1 MRGRMLICKES
12 MKNLRNFCIIA
23 HIDHGKSTLADRI
36 LELTGVIHT
45 TDNQQVLD
53 SMDLERER
61 GITIKAK
68 SVRIPY
74 KSKSGQDYILNL
86 IDTPGHVDF
95 NYEVSRSLKA
105 CEGAILL
112 VDATQGVEAQTIAN
126 AYLAV
131 DAGLEIIPVINKID
145 LPNAMIDD
153 CKMQL
158 EDMLGL
164 PSEDALLVSGKDGT
178 GVPELLEAVVERIPP
193 PKGSNEEP
201 LKCLIFDSYYDPY
214 RGVIPHIRIFSGSLT
229 KGNKIMMKSTG
240 KVFEVDEVGYFT
252 PQIIPSQSLNA
263 GDVGYLGAI
272 IREVGDIHVGDTLI
286 SPEHPET
293 PAIPGFRRS
302 QPMVFCG
309 IYPINTNDYPK
320 LTMALEKFQL
330 NDSSLVF
337 EKESSAALG
346 HGYRLGFLGM
356 LHMDITIERLKR
368 EYGQELIATMP
379 SVIYKVVTIQGE
391 EQMIDNPSKFPPP
404 QLIDHIEE
412 PIIRARIIV
421 PGDLVGPVME
431 LSESKR
437 GTMVGMEHPDK
448 RRNLITYDF
457 PLAEMITGYYDKLK
471 SVSRGYASMDYDL
484 IGYRQGNLVKVDILV
499 KENQVDALSFI
510 SDRDGAITRGRAL
523 IHKLRKLIPRQLFSI
538 PLQAAINSKVIAR
551 EDIAP
556 VRKDVLAKCYGGDI
570 SRKRK
575 LLEKQKEGKKRMKM
589 VGSVE
594 VPQEAFLILLKMED
608 E

>member
-1 MRGRMLICKES
+1 MNNI
-12 MKNLRNFCIIA
+12 RNFCIIA

-45 TDNQQVLD
+45 TNNEQVLD

-74 KSKSGQDYILNL
+74 KSKEGGDYILNL

-112 VDATQGVEAQTIAN
+112 VDSTQGVEAQTIAN
-126 AYLAV
+126 AYLAI

-145 LPNAMIDD
+145 LPNAMIDETR
-153 CKMQL
+153 KEI

-164 PSEDALLVSGKDGT
+164 PGGDVLLISGKTGV
-178 GVPELLEAVVERIPP
+178 GVPELLEAVVFRVPP
-193 PKGSNEEP
+193 PKGDSSSP
-201 LKCLIFDSYYDPY
+201 LSCLIFDSYYDSY

-229 KGNKIMMKSTG
+229 KGNKIQIKSTG

-252 PQIIPSQSLNA
+252 PNLVPTQQLSV
-263 GDVGYLGAI
+263 GEVGYLGAI
-272 IREVGDIHVGDTLI
+272 IRDVVDIHVGDTII
-286 SPEHPET
+286 SPDHPET
-293 PAIPGFRRS
+293 PAIPGFRRA

-309 IYPINTNDYPK
+309 IYPISTNDYPK
-320 LTMALEKFQL
+320 LTLALEKFQL
-330 NDSSLVF
+330 NDSSIVF
-337 EKESSAALG
+337 EKETSAALG

-356 LHMDITIERLKR
+356 LHMDITLERLKR
-368 EYGQELIATMP
+368 EYGQDLIATMP
-379 SVIYKVVTIQGE
+379 SVVYKVITHKGE
-391 EQMIDNPSKFPPP
+391 EVLIDNPSRFPEP
-404 QLIDHIEE
+404 QYIDHIQE
-412 PIIRARIIV
+412 PVIQARIIV
-421 PGDLVGPVME
+421 PNDHIGAVME
-431 LSESKR
+431 LSEASR
-437 GTMVGMEHPDK
+437 GTLVGMEHPDP
-448 RRNLITYDF
+448 RRAMLTYEF
-457 PLAEMITGYYDKLK
+457 PLAETITGYYDKLK
-471 SVSRGYASMDYDL
+471 SVSRGYASMDYEFT
-484 IGYRQGNLVKVDILV
+484 GYKPGNLVKVDILV
-499 KENQVDALSFI
+499 KENQVDALSYI
-510 SDRDGAITRGRAL
+510 SDKDSAISKARVL

-538 PLQAAINSKVIAR
+538 PLQASINGKIVAR

-589 VGSVE
+589 VGTVE
-594 VPQEAFLILLKMED
+594 VPQEAFLLLLKME